1 MSHNYSKV
9 LPLEK
14 IISILSYMSMGII
27 GVLWIILAYV
37 MKKNLKFFLMYN
49 ITQSMVISIVLAI
62 VKLALDL
69 ILPILSV
76 IPILS
81 YISAIFNYLISI
93 KLIRLYPLG
102 ISFTI
107 LELVVFVILA
117 YICVGVLAGRIFY
130 VPVLTN
136 FMQKVLKNYNWDCL

>member
-1 MSHNYSKV
+1 MSLNYSKV

-14 IISILSYMSMGII
+14 IISILSYASMGIV
-27 GVLWIILAYV
+27 GVLWIIFAYV
-37 MKKNLKFFLMYN
+37 MKKNLRFFLMYN
-49 ITQSMVISIVLAI
+49 ISQSMVISITLAI
-62 VKLALDL
+62 IKLALDL

-76 IPILS
+76 IPILN

-107 LELVVFVILA
+107 LELIVFIILA
-117 YICVGVLAGRIFY
+117 YICIGVVVGRIFY

-136 FMQKVLKNYNWDCL
+136 LMQKIMNNYN

>member
-1 MSHNYSKV
+1 MPHNYTKA

-14 IISILSYMSMGII
+14 IISVLSYASMGII
-27 GVLWIILAYV
+27 GVLWIIFAYV
-37 MKKNLKFFLMYN
+37 MKKNLRFFLMYN
-49 ITQSMVISIVLAI
+49 INQSIIISITLAVI
-62 VKLALDL
+62 KLALDI
-69 ILPILSV
+69 ILPILAV
-76 IPILS
+76 IPILN

-107 LELVVFVILA
+107 LELAVFLILA
-117 YICVGVLAGRIFY
+117 YICVGVLSGRIFY

-136 FMQKVLKNYNWDCL
+136 LMQKIMKNYD

>member
-1 MSHNYSKV
+1 MSLNYSKV

-14 IISILSYMSMGII
+14 IISILSYASMGIV
-27 GVLWIILAYV
+27 GVLWIIFAYV
-37 MKKNLKFFLMYN
+37 MKKNLRFFLMYN
-49 ITQSMVISIVLAI
+49 ISQSMVISITLAI
-62 VKLALDL
+62 IKLALDL

-76 IPILS
+76 IPILN

-107 LELVVFVILA
+107 LELIVFIILA
-117 YICVGVLAGRIFY
+117 YICIGVVVGRIFY

-136 FMQKVLKNYNWDCL
+136 LMQKIMKNYN

>member
-14 IISILSYMSMGII
+14 IISILSYISMGII
-27 GVLWIILAYV
+27 GVFWIIFAYCL
-37 MKKNLKFFLMYN
+37 KKHIRFFLMYN
-49 ITQSMVISIVLAI
+49 INQSIIISITLAI
-62 VKLALDL
+62 IKLALDL
-69 ILPILSV
+69 ILPILAV
-76 IPILS
+76 IPILN

-107 LELVVFVILA
+107 LELAVFLILA
-117 YICVGVLAGRIFY
+117 YICAGVLTGRIFY

-136 FMQKVLKNYNWDCL
+136 LMQKIMKNYDWDCL